1 MTSTSEGGPEAGAEA
16 FRFQVQPEFHEMPLG
31 IGLDEEAFTDR
42 MRAYA
47 RDYWGDREDLE
58 PLRRMFTAVHAANS
72 QQLAADGAVYQA
84 LGVFPIGGTADG
96 TQAPER
102 VSRCTLLISVRE
114 LDNPDPAIATAGI
127 VETLARTN
135 DGGEAQLVALPAG
148 PAVVNIAGSRAV
160 WALPE
165 GEQERFF
172 VRIELWLPF
181 PRDNRLLLLCLSTSD
196 AQDLFHYQAVLAD
209 IADTIT
215 FGGEDDGNG
224 DAAGPG
230 AEPLMATAAQ
240 AHEGTANA

>member
-1 MTSTSEGGPEAGAEA
+1 MTSAPEGGPEDGGAA
-16 FRFQVQPEFHEMPLG
+16 FRFQVQPEFHEIPLG
-31 IGLDEEAFTDR
+31 IGLDEETFTER

-47 RDYWGDREDLE
+47 RDYWGDREDWE
-58 PLRRMFTAVHAANS
+58 PLRRMFTAVHAANT
-72 QQLAADGAVYQA
+72 QQLAADGVVYQA

-114 LDNPDPAIATAGI
+114 LDNPDPALVAAGI

-148 PAVVNIAGSRAV
+148 PAVVNVAGSRAV
-160 WALPE
+160 WTLPD

-181 PRDNRLLLLCLSTSD
+181 PREDRLLLCCLSTSD

-209 IADTIT
+209 IADTLT
-215 FGGEDDGNG
+215 FTGTEDGTG
-224 DAAGPG
+224 DSAEAPSAA
-230 AEPLMATAAQ
+230 AANTRERTAYA
-240 AHEGTANA
+240 